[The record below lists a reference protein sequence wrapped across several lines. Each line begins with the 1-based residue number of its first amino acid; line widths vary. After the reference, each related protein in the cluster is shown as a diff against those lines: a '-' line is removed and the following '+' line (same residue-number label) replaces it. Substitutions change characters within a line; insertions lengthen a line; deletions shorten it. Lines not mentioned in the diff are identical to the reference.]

1 MPVFQKDNKKVLF
14 IHVPKTAGSSVN
26 KLFVNN
32 GYEMSYYSESSREL
46 HNGLCGPQHMDALLL
61 EDEFR
66 DFSQFD
72 YIFSIFR
79 DPVDRHLS
87 EFTWA
92 PWGLMG
98 RNIYTPERFEEWCP
112 RIFKAYQQTPYRMDN
127 HIRPQHE
134 FYVEGCDVYDY
145 DNIDTL
151 TDKLCDKIGLDNKEM
166 PYERSS
172 RYEAED
178 YVIYEDTYDCITDFY
193 KGDYQWLKDSV
204 LL

>member
-14 IHVPKTAGSSVN
+14 IHVPKTAGSSIN

-32 GYEMSYYSESSREL
+32 GYEMSYYSESSRDL
-46 HNGLCGPQHMDALLL
+46 YKGLCGPQHMEAKLL
-61 EDEFR
+61 EEEF
-66 DFSQFD
+66 DLSSFD

-112 RIFKAYQQTPYRMDN
+112 RIFRAYGETPYRMDN

-134 FYVEGCDVYDY
+134 FYVDGCDVYDY

-151 TDKLCDKIGLDNKEM
+151 TDKLCDKIGLDDKVM

-172 RYEAED
+172 RYAAED
-178 YVIYEDTYDCITDFY
+178 YVIYEDTYDYITDFY

>member
-1 MPVFQKDNKKVLF
+1 MPVFTKDNKKVLF

-26 KLFVNN
+26 KLFMNN
-32 GYEMSYYSESSREL
+32 GYERSYYSESSSEL
-46 HNGLCGPQHMDALLL
+46 YDGLCGPQHIESKLLGK
-61 EDEFR
+61 EF
-66 DFSQFD
+66 DLTSFE

-98 RNIYTPERFEEWCP
+98 RNIYTPERFDEWCP
-112 RIFKAYQQTPYRMDN
+112 RIFKAYQDSPYRMDN

-134 FYVEGCDVYDY
+134 FYVDGCDVYDY
-145 DNIDTL
+145 ENINTL
-151 TDKLCDKIGLDNKEM
+151 TEKLCDKIGLDNKEM

-172 RYEAED
+172 RYDSED
-178 YVIYEDTYDCITDFY
+178 YVIYEDTYDCITEFY
-193 KGDYQWLKDSV
+193 KGDYQWQKDSV

>member
-1 MPVFQKDNKKVLF
+1 MPVFTKGEQKILF
-14 IHVPKTAGSSVN
+14 VHVPKTAGSSVN

-32 GYEMSYYSESSREL
+32 GYEMTYFSESSKEL
-46 HNGLCGPQHMDALLL
+46 HKGLCGPQHMDAKLL
-61 EDEFR
+61 EEEF
-66 DFSQFD
+66 DLSSFD

-98 RNIYTPERFEEWCP
+98 RNIYTPDRFEEWCP
-112 RIFKAYQQTPYRMDN
+112 RIFKAYEDSPYRFDN
-127 HIRPQHE
+127 HLRPQHE

-145 DNIDTL
+145 ENIDSL
-151 TDKLCDKIGLDNKEM
+151 TSKLCDKIGLEDTDM

-172 RYEAED
+172 RYEDED
-178 YVIYEDTYDCITDFY
+178 YSMWHETYELICDFY
-193 KGDYQWLKDSV
+193 KGDYQWEKDSQ